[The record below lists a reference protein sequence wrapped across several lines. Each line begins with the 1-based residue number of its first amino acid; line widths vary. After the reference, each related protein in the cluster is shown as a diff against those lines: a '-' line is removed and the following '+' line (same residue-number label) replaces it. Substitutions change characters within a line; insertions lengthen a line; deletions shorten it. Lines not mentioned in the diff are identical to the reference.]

1 MDKLDR
7 IFEMQASL
15 NAEIT
20 SLRHLEH
27 WTADDWQ
34 QHLTLAMLSELAEA
48 LDGTNFKWW
57 KNPADRDPEY
67 LKGEIVDMLHFLISM
82 AQRAG
87 MDADELFGRYLDKN
101 KENFDRQHGK
111 SKKQGY
117 AAGEHTEA

>member
-1 MDKLDR
+1 MDKLDT

-15 NAEIT
+15 NNEIT

-34 QHLTLAMLSELAEA
+34 QHLTLALLSELAEA
-48 LDGTNFKWW
+48 LDETNFKWW
-57 KNPADRDPEY
+57 KNPKQRDPAE

-87 MDADELFGRYLDKN
+87 MDADELFDRYMDKN

-111 SKKQGY
+111 SQKPGY
-117 AAGEHTEA
+117 AAGEATEA

>member
-1 MDKLDR
+1 MDKLER
-7 IFEMQASL
+7 IFEMQQAL
-15 NAEIT
+15 NEEIT
-20 SLRHLEH
+20 KLRGLEH

-57 KNPADRDPEY
+57 KNPTQKDPAY
-67 LKGEIVDMLHFLISM
+67 LKDEIVDMLHFLVSM

-87 MDADELFGRYLDKN
+87 MDAQELFARYMDKN

-111 SKKQGY
+111 SQKPGY
-117 AAGEHTEA
+117 GAGEAEA

>member
-1 MDKLDR
+1 MDKLDT

-15 NAEIT
+15 NEEIT
-20 SLRHLEH
+20 TLRHLEH

-48 LDGTNFKWW
+48 LDETDFKWW
-57 KNPADRDPEY
+57 KNPKKRDPAD

-87 MDADELFGRYLDKN
+87 MDADELFGLYLSKN
-101 KENFDRQHGK
+101 KENFDRQRGK
-111 SKKQGY
+111 SQKPGY
-117 AAGEHTEA
+117 AAGEGTEV